1 MPVIKIDATRCCGDA
16 LCVRVCPAACLRMR
30 GDKAAPV
37 PLSGN
42 RCLGCGQC
50 VAVCPKAAVSLDG
63 RNPDE
68 LVQARN
74 AVTPEDFSML
84 ARTRR
89 SIRVFR
95 HAPVPHEALLAALDS
110 ARYAPTGKNRQDVEW
125 IAVEGEDKLKAFVT
139 LVIDAMRA
147 IPGTERLVA
156 AFEQGQDP
164 ILREA
169 PCVVFAH
176 ASADYD
182 LSAADC
188 ALAVGYFELALHSM
202 GLSTCW
208 AGYALG
214 VARRSPEV
222 RAFLGVPDG
231 REAYGGV
238 MVGYPALRYHRIPD
252 RKPARLAWV

>member
-1 MPVIKIDATRCCGDA
+1 
-16 LCVRVCPAACLRMR
+16 
-30 GDKAAPV
+30 
-37 PLSGN
+37 
-42 RCLGCGQC
+42 
-50 VAVCPKAAVSLDG
+50 
-63 RNPDE
+63 
-68 LVQARN
+68 
-74 AVTPEDFSML
+74 ML

-202 GLSTCW
+202 GLGTCW

-214 VARRSPEV
+214 VARCSPEV

>member
-1 MPVIKIDATRCCGDA
+1 MPVIKIDATAAAATHCVYVYARRPVCVCGA
-16 LCVRVCPAACLRMR
+16 TRRR
-30 GDKAAPV
+30 PV
-37 PLSGN
+37 PLEWKPLPWMRPMCRRVPQGRRQSE
-42 RCLGCGQC
+42 
-50 VAVCPKAAVSLDG
+50 DG

-188 ALAVGYFELALHSM
+188 ALAVGYF
-202 GLSTCW
+202 
-208 AGYALG
+208 
-214 VARRSPEV
+214 
-222 RAFLGVPDG
+222 
-231 REAYGGV
+231 
-238 MVGYPALRYHRIPD
+238 
-252 RKPARLAWV
+252 

>member
-110 ARYAPTGKNRQDVEW
+110 ARYAPTGRIVRTWN
-125 IAVEGEDKLKAFVT
+125 
-139 LVIDAMRA
+139 
-147 IPGTERLVA
+147 
-156 AFEQGQDP
+156 
-164 ILREA
+164 
-169 PCVVFAH
+169 
-176 ASADYD
+176 
-182 LSAADC
+182 
-188 ALAVGYFELALHSM
+188 
-202 GLSTCW
+202 GL
-208 AGYALG
+208 
-214 VARRSPEV
+214 P
-222 RAFLGVPDG
+222 
-231 REAYGGV
+231 
-238 MVGYPALRYHRIPD
+238 
-252 RKPARLAWV
+252 